1 MGDICGVCV
10 CVGKFGS
17 APAAGG
23 TGAGSLKA
31 SEKASGV
38 CRSGERGDSSLNRRG
53 AAVFFYSSH
62 LSGFIIVFFR
72 CSQFLT
78 ARKPRK
84 VKSRNLFNHKVK
96 NCEKTQ
102 DAGPGAL
109 QENESR
115 GFFECA
121 FFIYLSWKADRR
133 PASLVTLVY
142 CTQKSRQRGAH

>member
-78 ARKPRK
+78 ARRNPGKSSQETYSITKSRTARKPR
-84 VKSRNLFNHKVK
+84 
-96 NCEKTQ
+96 TQ
-102 DAGPGAL
+102 D
-109 QENESR
+109 QERSR
-115 GFFECA
+115 KTKVEGSLSVYFLYT
-121 FFIYLSWKADRR
+121 YLGK
-133 PASLVTLVY
+133 PTVGQL
-142 CTQKSRQRGAH
+142 H